1 MKTFRHLS
9 IALAAAATLAAGPL
23 VSPVAHA
30 HGGIVAKHG
39 GIAKEAD
46 DIGYELVVKSDG
58 IELYMEDHGEPLASA
73 GFSGK
78 VTVLAGGA
86 KSEAALKPAGAN
98 KLVATGVKVG
108 SGAKVVASLT
118 AADGATRAVRFA
130 VP

>member
-1 MKTFRHLS
+1 MNTFRHLS
-9 IALAAAATLAAGPL
+9 VALVAAAALVAGAA
-23 VSPVAHA
+23 AHA

-58 IELYMEDHGEPLASA
+58 VELYMEDHGEPLASA
-73 GFSGK
+73 GFTGK
-78 VTVLAGGA
+78 LTVLAAGA

-98 KLVATGVKVG
+98 RLVATGVKVG
-108 SGAKVVASLT
+108 TGAKVVASLT